1 MLSSLSAITVPF
13 CHSRESGNDILSKNN
28 YETTHYNDIFRTN
41 TISWLPNWKCLT
53 RKMHLHNADVVKKF
67 IFRYLSV
74 PLTDGYWNI
83 LMDITNK
90 DIPNKLSS

>member
-1 MLSSLSAITVPF
+1 MIKKEQLIN
-13 CHSRESGNDILSKNN
+13 E
-28 YETTHYNDIFRTN
+28 
-41 TISWLPNWKCLT
+41 LT

-74 PLTDGYWNI
+74 SLNNGYWNNI
-83 LMDITNK
+83 FMDITNK